1 MIKYLRVIFFD
12 GWIILYSYFAW
23 MIRYS
28 NNPSKYPLEKRY
40 KKIRFLVLRVLKHF
54 HVEFNKINTDSY
66 INTKKDDSCLI
77 VSNHLSDI
85 DPLIFIALSEKPV
98 TFAAKDSVK
107 HYPLIGRVLRILE
120 GAFLDRNDLKQQLKE
135 MKRIENSL
143 ANNKNLDWVIFP
155 EGTRNKKPYED
166 ILPLH
171 HGTFRPAFKSNKN
184 IYIFTIFGTFRVL
197 DIHSKYNK
205 NPVEVKYISKFD
217 TNDFK
222 NETTASLADKTYNYI
237 NNEIKELR
245 KIDNELLKKLND

>member
-1 MIKYLRVIFFD
+1 
-12 GWIILYSYFAW
+12 
-23 MIRYS
+23 
-28 NNPSKYPLEKRY
+28 
-40 KKIRFLVLRVLKHF
+40 
-54 HVEFNKINTDSY
+54 
-66 INTKKDDSCLI
+66 
-77 VSNHLSDI
+77 
-85 DPLIFIALSEKPV
+85 
-98 TFAAKDSVK
+98 
-107 HYPLIGRVLRILE
+107 
-120 GAFLDRNDLKQQLKE
+120 

-143 ANNKNLDWVIFP
+143 TNNKNLDWIIFP

-171 HGTFRPAFKSNKN
+171 HGTFRPAFKSNKS

-217 TNDFK
+217 SNDFK

-245 KIDNELLKKLND
+245 KIDDELLRKLND